1 MHFYLSGGKK
11 ISEETIYK
19 NIKSKK
25 YKHKSHRGLLGK
37 LFGNRGDMY
46 QNQKEVKQFLIEKLK
61 NDHPNQ
67 YELYTKTMD
76 EL

>member
-1 MHFYLSGGKK
+1 
-11 ISEETIYK
+11 
-19 NIKSKK
+19 
-25 YKHKSHRGLLGK
+25 
-37 LFGNRGDMY
+37 MY